1 MASSNSFDSIL
12 AAGSA
17 YANLVHPVNNT
28 KASSSSDEELK
39 ALMEL
44 GYRIGAE
51 RDALGREEALQFG
64 SSLPDNLTPEQLEAV
79 SQGLIQYQA
88 DASSMNEAGAI
99 DHLQSFLG
107 GGAEG
112 FVGTFTNLGAMGTGS
127 LMDTG
132 IGYYNKAREL
142 LGLPTYAHNFLGEA
156 TKLSNSIN
164 EGIGNLIANNEEEL
178 LVKADA
184 ARRAAREVALEKQYQ
199 RDLTNGMG
207 ESEAG
212 FRDFLRGIASG
223 INNFTDSPT
232 TAIRT
237 TGNAAGQIGAQALM
251 ALATRG
257 RSVTEQA
264 GTKVAVAAAE
274 QAAKSALGRRFLDA
288 GILGITEA
296 AGSIGDA
303 SKEIDRLSD
312 DQLFKQSPTF
322 RELYQDNLIQ
332 GKSQEQAAKDART
345 DLKREA
351 AMIEA
356 GVGGVSALL
365 AGAAT
370 RPLEGLGSIGTITDF
385 GKGVVSEGV
394 EEGLTGLGQGI
405 GSNIAAQATYDPNQ
419 RLTEGVGAQV
429 GEGAIGGAL
438 AAGALR
444 TPGTAVGLAQDAYG
458 MSKQGIDRAST
469 YIATEKAAAQ
479 QAKVDKANAAIDE
492 AEQEASSEPV
502 KKTTSTIETPSDL
515 DPNESN
521 PITIT
526 EETDANGKTVYKAND
541 PDIDNVSKLS
551 AQEIKDLDIKDEEGK
566 PVESYSRFKALGDL
580 SKKATSKEATTED
593 KQKFISFYDNYLD
606 KLDKTQQ
613 FEDALLEQK
622 GVDKS
627 GETATK
633 LRNAIR
639 AGLVVDGVDGLY
651 DKGTSEYSVFDAA
664 SRFKKQYDSIKEQLS
679 KDASKTV
686 EAINPENTT
695 TNDIKAVNTAIADDN
710 LDIKDKKVQNIILHL
725 KKKSKDALKD
735 EEKQLLAIDKIV
747 DTIEQSST
755 FRLHTEGGATV
766 KTSLYGAAGKADTG
780 SYRSVRNLSKELY
793 SAVARNDSK
802 AVKAALNRFGKI
814 AEFKANKLN
823 ALNRALK
830 QNTTDPQDYWTYAS
844 VDLEGYTAKVSLRN
858 LDFYDQ
864 VKAEAKDA
872 QKVLKSFNSI
882 IREYKP
888 DFKLPKLPQIKPLQ
902 NEQELRDRFTRT
914 YGNAKQRAEQP
925 ETSPTSTQSD
935 TEVETD
941 TTTPFQESAQIE
953 PSTSVSEALQNQEEE
968 TTPFSQDIPEVRPS
982 VTQNQEVESSP
993 TVDEV
998 SEPEVETTAPQNQEI
1013 EETNTEES
1021 SLGSNEDTGSVEETK
1036 PEVTE
1041 EPKVEETKPTE
1052 EDKTEP
1058 EVKEEPKVEPKQE
1071 AKTES
1076 KPEVKE
1082 EPKPQEKKTQ
1092 PKQETKKVEDDGD
1105 DHQTPMFDNFKDLGR
1120 YLKKTKKE
1128 RKLERLARK
1137 AQKRKERKE
1146 QLEKTKRFTAEDVE
1160 APEIQKEGFHF
1171 NRKLE
1176 EKYGGIAGFYQA
1188 AQTLES
1194 EAQIRANKANKGKS
1208 KKKKKKISEPER
1220 LYQLALR
1227 AEERRKYLRDHDDA
1241 DVRTG
1246 LAVQEQIDAGKGGA
1260 AGYFNTATEKVS
1272 MKEVGDKLKSVT
1284 STPTEDNDFNT
1295 QMQGIRNIIF
1305 NQSRNKSPID
1315 LLSGVEMERYVNQKL
1330 SSFVKDTE
1338 DSLAQEE
1345 LSLSELWDR
1354 MDEEERRRKREEE
1367 GEDLSF
1373 GVDIDNVKQQ
1383 ELDMRKVD
1391 YFVKEFTTRIHYI
1404 LTKDGTDGSG
1414 GLNLE
1419 SFIKDSIKSGKSA
1432 GYTAL
1437 GITQNADG
1445 TLDFS
1450 KASPDR
1456 LLTLFTETDREGRF
1470 RFNGKV
1476 ATALAYAVFQ
1486 VLQNQELRF
1495 GVRSNAQID
1504 TFLESAGLDSSIME
1518 TLTPLEESA
1527 VRSGETINSVID
1539 AIASKFSD
1547 YAGISNNPE
1556 ISNTISGTTAIKQLA
1571 AVAYQMMESMG
1582 YLHTDI
1588 LYYQAIRNEDGTFY
1602 YRRIHP
1608 QQGKPIN
1615 TADPNVRT
1623 VVLSTNTQAY
1633 RLNEK
1638 LNEKQIEAQSVSPLA
1653 FKTVSMIDAIDT
1665 ILSHQPERTFYYS
1678 PSEMP
1683 PVTQHQLRSDVPIT
1697 EEQRISIANQRQT
1710 PHVVDPEYFAALRY
1724 IGMEGVF
1731 DLYSFDRS
1739 MVSGTVQT
1747 LASIE
1752 GQRQSVARNY
1762 ITTMQMINAAI
1773 NHNPNFPA
1781 IYGDHSI
1788 HRGGRSQE
1796 LTPNGDQASKIARYG
1811 LSNVVSNISL
1821 KNPNDMEGF
1830 KRAFLQAFGVKIR
1843 NKTVEQIEDLFAKVE
1858 DALTNKYTPEQIQNR
1873 SMIYGSKRILSA
1885 WKTIEDVLGD
1895 PPENPPIG
1903 LNALINMMRYLEA
1916 KQGNF
1921 EEFTNTLPIELDGS
1935 CNGFA
1940 MSHLLLDGELV
1951 ISHKH
1956 LLSLVLSNI
1965 YVGMDDVNSASMAQ
1979 VLKSDNYTANA
1990 DAATEEVGKVVQ
2002 SVIDISQS
2010 DDPQVNPRMDAGTLG
2025 EVSDRALFQATYSL
2039 INRVAQGSVDINE
2052 QALDSAFLREAD
2064 KGIDGDAELLSI
2076 SRKAIKYPT
2085 VRINY
2090 GQGQSTN
2097 AREIWGDFSTALSD
2111 KLSEIIRGVKNK
2123 VPPYKTFFA
2132 KELASGKMTE
2142 DQAYQAYVEIGKN
2155 LKLLNSYSIKESK
2168 DGEAREIERFKSQH
2182 LDQFLSI
2189 FSLKKDKLPDKE
2201 LIELVSKWHLMDP
2214 AHYTRGLLNNI
2225 GKYYADPLYKAVD
2238 NSRTS
2243 AFTGFTKSLVGLS
2256 GAISMM
2262 AYYNVNDKIKEYMA
2276 MYNGMLPS
2284 DTEIRK
2290 FKEEAAKKFP
2300 TVISMPLMNLS
2311 IAGTKSIDVTSG
2323 NKSSRMDSR
2332 RLSKGKVKDGIF
2344 KGNGVISSIH
2354 YGLTERLPYKNGV
2367 GPVATTVIAA
2377 GDGAMQV
2384 KIFNNKE
2391 RHYSA
2396 VNRYDGVDMDP
2407 KEYKKGSQYIN
2418 QAVHE
2423 LQNYLPMEAI
2433 AKNGKQFYEYVK
2445 NTYSQREINNLHK
2458 SLLEG
2463 DMAYRPWLQ
2472 SHKFDVD
2479 EANQDVMLRYL
2490 REELLY
2496 PLEAYRKNA
2505 FLNAIAR
2512 MSMPVTVAHMSV
2524 GEDAYHWRD
2533 PRDTFGTPSEMPWQQ
2548 RMAISQREMQ
2558 RRKGIAAKYEDELYA
2573 EFEKTGTLPKPPE
2586 EIYTSEPISKL
2597 GTPYEAP
2604 KTEPEVLVERAPET
2618 FTREIPNSR
2627 TNESREVKA
2636 KAPLESAPRETVQV
2650 QPTKTVIDKKGR
2662 ASKQF
2667 RRYLDSFF
2675 DHALEGKYI
2684 KHKDLVRENLTK
2696 MVMNLIPL
2704 DVEIKKVTPKDP
2716 IYSEVDF
2723 NSSLAVYVPGL
2734 KTIYVSGSSTNAN
2747 ERREAMVHEMIHAV
2761 VASKIFDATGKE
2773 GSMEYYQV
2781 LNLDKLCTRFANH
2794 LESVA
2799 PAVYQDFKSRVLD
2812 SADMSF
2818 NSLGVRV
2825 NEFVAYMLS
2834 NPELMEFNTNTKG
2847 NTGIYTSTLLKI
2859 KNWFISTI
2867 KKLFNLNTQEEFD
2880 FFRSAYGE
2888 VLVTTSAIALNDLAQ
2903 TNSDISDEVLSF
2915 TRKDP
2920 NLSVQQWGAR
2930 VRSLTNSL
2938 ALKEKNPGLFKAD
2951 RELSARKIAQRL
2963 DEEFSHSLFPMTEQ
2977 QRAVAASL
2985 AMVYS
2990 SAYALDSSVKLDAKT
3005 LRDLALE
3012 KLKPEHFVLPSDG
3025 SDSMKSQLRYDF
3037 FTGKDALSHQDEN
3050 MSLGIFMAMAAV
3062 SPEFRA
3068 VLKKTNLMLKLND
3081 LGVNKVVDVSD
3092 SDIDEFLNNAGFKAL
3107 EVINNPSLSKQQ
3119 RKEITDV
3126 IDQLNY
3132 NLTQTDK
3139 QASSL
3144 AKNIA
3149 ALSGLLTS
3157 ADEWVANKKDE
3168 VLTSFLDGKTLK
3180 AMMKSDK
3187 ALVQKIA
3194 NALRITIPELLQQ
3207 DSVFFDTHKKDVLQL
3222 VNSYAAKNTG
3232 FFSRFA
3238 MTAYRELFSTDGNA
3252 DAVYGMEKKAKAS
3265 IQALRSTWRE
3275 MAPRELKQK
3284 FREEGVA
3291 LDEESAVALNNT
3303 ILTADLGVFDQA
3315 TIKQIMTNGL
3325 SSAINQRTKGLSSKT
3340 LQQAQDLAQY
3350 MTTGKATSGMLRNAK
3365 AIALHIQRDVS
3376 KVDQIDQLVSLL
3388 ALKNQVKDFNKAR
3401 EIFKKAPKAFN
3412 YTVDQQRQLR
3422 TAEVEKASLP
3432 TQFNQYKGYYPQD
3445 TITKTNVQVVPKES
3459 IGYYKSLGYKVKGY
3473 TTDNRHAYMQSSLN
3487 PMSTFNQGGL
3497 QAVINQAGGID
3508 QTSGF
3513 SPNSK
3518 VYKRVMTKDAAKII
3532 EAAKDR
3538 DTKGEAYI
3546 PILDTTGSKIIG
3558 YEVTVDPQYYQAVH
3572 KQTDFSNNIGAWK
3585 GRQIEESMAED
3596 LNRELV
3602 NTLQQQYEN
3611 AKGTKEESQFVD
3623 LISLA
3628 RKDPVIRDA
3637 LSNLSP
3643 KTLKLLNNGKASMP
3657 NHFFVRADLVP
3668 DVIGRRQASII
3679 DMKTGISYWSKSA
3692 QRNFCKVAESVM
3704 GKRAMAYLYRGESL
3718 LRSTA
3723 SSIRNFIVIRSGEVM
3738 FNNLIGN
3745 AISLTM
3751 RGVPITDIIRLT
3763 PKIVKE
3769 LEHYNASRKK
3779 QVRLQMELNAEMGK
3793 DKPSEYRI
3801 KQLQAKLD
3809 EEKGVIN
3816 QLTYSKDLIEAGEYN
3831 TIADLGDLN
3840 DDILLST
3847 GKWGEYLEKKVK
3859 GLPKVLKEGG
3869 RQLILSKDTA
3879 LYRALE
3885 KGTMY
3890 GDFVAKAILCEHLK
3904 KKGVD
3909 PSKALSKARY
3919 EFVNYDMLPG
3929 RSREYLENIGLLW
3942 FYNYKLRIARTA
3954 MSMIRENPL
3963 MTLLSLFSPI
3973 SLGIGT
3979 PISDNFLVKL
3989 FSNPFGSVGF
3999 KIFDLP
4005 WLTNHL
4011 WYNLFS

>member
-1 MASSNSFDSIL
+1 MASSNTFDSIL

-17 YANLVHPVNNT
+17 YANLVNPVNET

-44 GYRIGAE
+44 GYRLGAE
-51 RDALGREEALQFG
+51 RDALGREEALQYG
-64 SSLPDNLTPEQLEAV
+64 SALPDNLTPEQMEAV
-79 SQGLIQYQA
+79 SQGLIQYQS
-88 DASSMNEAGAI
+88 DASSMNDAGAI
-99 DHLQSFLG
+99 DNVQTALG
-107 GGAEG
+107 GFTRGA
-112 FVGTFTNLGAMGTGS
+112 VGTLANLAALTAGTHADAAMG
-127 LMDTG
+127 
-132 IGYYNKAREL
+132 IYNQAREL
-142 LGLPTYAHNFLGEA
+142 MGLPTVSHNVTG
-156 TKLSNSIN
+156 TLSEYSNAFS
-164 EGIGNLIANNEEEL
+164 EGLGNLLRNNEEAQL
-178 LVKADA
+178 LKADA
-184 ARRAAREVALEKQYQ
+184 AKRAARAVRLEKQRQ
-199 RDLTNGMG
+199 QDLANGMG
-207 ESEAG
+207 ESEAN
-212 FRDFLRGIASG
+212 FRDFLRGVTTG
-223 INNFTDSPT
+223 IENFTDHPT
-232 TAIRT
+232 TAIDT
-237 TGNAAGQIGAQALM
+237 IGDAAGQLGVQAL
-251 ALATRG
+251 LAYATGG
-257 RSVTEQA
+257 RSV
-264 GTKVAVAAAE
+264 AE
-274 QAAKSALGRRFLDA
+274 QAAAKGGVFAAQQAAKTAFGKRFLDA
-288 GILGITEA
+288 GILGVTEA

-322 RELYQDNLIQ
+322 RSLYQDNLIQ
-332 GKSQEQAAKDART
+332 GKSPEQASKDART

-351 AMIEA
+351 AMLEA
-356 GVGGVSALL
+356 GIGGFSALL

-370 RPLEGLGSIGTITDF
+370 RPLEGLGSAGTVTDF
-385 GKGVVSEGV
+385 IKGTTSEGI
-394 EEGLTGLGQGI
+394 EEGLTGLGQGM
-405 GSNIAAQATYDPNQ
+405 GSNIAAQQTYDPNQ
-419 RLTEGVGAQV
+419 RLMEGVGTQV
-429 GEGAIGGAL
+429 GEGAIAGAL

-444 TPGTAVGLAQDAYG
+444 SPGTAIGLSQQAYNTTKEG
-458 MSKQGIDRAST
+458 VNRVNT
-469 YIATEKAAAQ
+469 YIATERAAAKQ
-479 QAKVDKANAAIDE
+479 QRVDKINADIEKAD
-492 AEQEASSEPV
+492 QQTTSSEPV
-502 KKTTSTIETPSDL
+502 KTTTSTVETPSDL

-521 PITIT
+521 PIKIT
-526 EETDANGKTVYKAND
+526 EETDANGNTVYKAND
-541 PDIDNVSKLS
+541 SDIDNITKLTE
-551 AQEIKDLDIKDEEGK
+551 QEIKDLDLKDTEGK
-566 PVESYSRFKALGDL
+566 PVESITRFKALNSL
-580 SKKATSKEATTED
+580 LEKASSKEATPED
-593 KQKFISFYDNYLD
+593 KKRFISFYDDYLN
-606 KLDKTQQ
+606 KLDKTRK

-627 GETATK
+627 NDAATQ
-633 LRNAIR
+633 LRNAVHY
-639 AGLVVDGVDGLY
+639 GLINNDGIENPFS
-651 DKGTSEYSVFDAA
+651 KGTPSA
-664 SRFKKQYDSIKEQLS
+664 SAFKMASAFNKSYNAFKKELS
-679 KDASKTV
+679 DKATKTV

-695 TNDIKAVNTAIADDN
+695 TNDIKAVNTAIADDA
-710 LDIKDKKVQNIILHL
+710 LDVKDKKVQDIILHI
-725 KKKSKDALKD
+725 KKKPKDALKD
-735 EEKQLLAIDKIV
+735 EEKQLLAIDQIV
-747 DTIEQSST
+747 DTIEKSST
-755 FRLHTEGGATV
+755 FRLHTEAGAVV
-766 KTSLYGAAGKADTG
+766 KSSLYGAANKPDNG

-793 SAVARNDSK
+793 SSIARNDNK
-802 AVKAALNRFGKI
+802 ATEAIMKRFQAI
-814 AEFKANKLN
+814 ARFKANKLN
-823 ALNRALK
+823 ALNKAL
-830 QNTTDPQDYWTYAS
+830 QDNSTELQYYQTYNS
-844 VDLEGYTAKVSLRN
+844 IDLDEYEAAVSLKN

-864 VKAEAKDA
+864 VKAEAQDA
-872 QKVLKSFNSI
+872 QKILKNFNSI
-882 IREYKP
+882 IKEYKP
-888 DFKLPKLPQIKPLQ
+888 DFKLPKLPQIKPLK

-914 YGNAKQRAEQP
+914 YGNAKQRAEQS
-925 ETSPTSTQSD
+925 ETSPASTQGD
-935 TEVETD
+935 TEVETN

-953 PSTSVSEALQNQEEE
+953 PSTSISEAPLNQEEE

-982 VTQNQEVESSP
+982 VIQNQEEESSP
-993 TVDEV
+993 IVDEV
-998 SEPEVETTAPQNQEI
+998 SEPEIETQNQEV
-1013 EETNTEES
+1013 EETKVEES
-1021 SLGSNEDTGSVEETK
+1021 SLGSSEDIGSVEETK
-1036 PEVTE
+1036 PEITK
-1041 EPKVEETKPTE
+1041 EPKVEETESIE
-1052 EDKTEP
+1052 EAATEP

-1076 KPEVKE
+1076 KPEIKE
-1082 EPKPQEKKTQ
+1082 KTKPQEKKTQ
-1092 PKQETKKVEDDGD
+1092 LKQETKKIEDDD
-1105 DHQTPMFDNFKDLGR
+1105 DHQTPVFDNFKDLGR
-1120 YLKKTKKE
+1120 YLKKSKRE

-1146 QLEKTKRFTAEDVE
+1146 QLEKTKRFTAEDVV
-1160 APEIQKEGFHF
+1160 APEIQREGFHF

-1176 EKYGGIAGFYQA
+1176 EKHGSIAGFYQA

-1208 KKKKKKISEPER
+1208 KKKKKKISEAER

-1227 AEERRKYLRDHDDA
+1227 AEERRKYLRDHDDV
-1241 DVRTG
+1241 DIRTG
-1246 LAVQEQIDAGKGGA
+1246 LAIQEQVDAGKGGA
-1260 AGYFNTATEKVS
+1260 AGYFNTTTEKVS

-1315 LLSGVEMERYVNQKL
+1315 LLSGTEMEQYVNQKL
-1330 SSFVKDTE
+1330 SSFVEDTE
-1338 DSLAQEE
+1338 DSLAQEG
-1345 LSLSELWDR
+1345 LSLSEIWDR
-1354 MDEEERRRKREEE
+1354 MDEEERKRKREEE
-1367 GEDLSF
+1367 GEDFSF
-1373 GVDIDNVKQQ
+1373 GVDLDNIKQQ
-1383 ELDMRKVD
+1383 ELDIHKVD
-1391 YFVKEFTTRIHYI
+1391 YFVKEFTTKINHI
-1404 LTKDGTDGSG
+1404 LTKDGVDESG

-1419 SFIKDSIKSGKSA
+1419 SFIKDSIRNGKSA

-1437 GITQNADG
+1437 GITQNTGG

-1456 LLTLFTETDREGRF
+1456 LLTLFMETDREGRF

-1486 VLQNQELRF
+1486 VLQNQELRL
-1495 GVRSNAQID
+1495 GVRSNAQVD
-1504 TFLESAGLDSSIME
+1504 TALESYGLDSSIME

-1527 VRSGETINSVID
+1527 VRSGETISSVID

-1588 LYYQAIRNEDGTFY
+1588 LYYQAIRNEDSTFY
-1602 YRRIHP
+1602 YRRIYP

-1615 TADPNVRT
+1615 TIDPSVRT
-1623 VVLSTNTQAY
+1623 IVFSTNTQAY
-1633 RLNEK
+1633 QFNEK
-1638 LNEKQIEAQSVSPLA
+1638 LDKKQIEAQSVPAVA

-1665 ILSHQPERTFYYS
+1665 ILSHQPERTFYFS
-1678 PSEMP
+1678 PAEMP
-1683 PVTQHQLRSDVPIT
+1683 PVTHHQLRSDVPIT

-1710 PHVVDPEYFAALRY
+1710 PHVVDPEYFASLRY
-1724 IGMEGVF
+1724 IGLEGVY
-1731 DLYSFDRS
+1731 DLYSFDRGAPY
-1739 MVSGTVQT
+1739 GTVQT
-1747 LASIE
+1747 LASIR

-1762 ITTMQMINAAI
+1762 ITTVQMINAAI

-1781 IYGDHSI
+1781 IYGDYSI

-1821 KNPNDMEGF
+1821 KDPNDMEGF

-1843 NKTVEQIEDLFAKVE
+1843 NKTVEQVEELFAKVE
-1858 DALTNKYTPEQIQNR
+1858 DVLTNKYTPEQIQNR

-1903 LNALINMMRYLEA
+1903 LSALINMMRYLEA

-1951 ISHKH
+1951 VSSKH

-2010 DDPQVNPRMDAGTLG
+2010 NDPQINPRMDAGALG
-2025 EVSDRALFQATYSL
+2025 EVSDRTLFQATYSL

-2052 QALDSAFLREAD
+2052 QAFDTAFLREAD
-2064 KGIDGDAELLSI
+2064 KGADGDAEIMSI
-2076 SRKAIKYPT
+2076 SRIAIKYPT

-2097 AREIWGDFSTALSD
+2097 AREIWGDFSTVLSD
-2111 KLSEIIRGVKNK
+2111 KLSEIIKGVKSK

-2142 DQAYQAYVEIGKN
+2142 NQAYQAYVEIGKD
-2155 LKLLNSYSIKESK
+2155 LKLLNSYAIKESK

-2201 LIELVSKWHLMDP
+2201 LIELVSKWHLKDP

-2262 AYYNVNDKIKEYMA
+2262 AYYDVNDKIKEYMA
-2276 MYNGMLPS
+2276 TYNGMLPS
-2284 DTEIRK
+2284 DIEIKK

-2344 KGNGVISSIH
+2344 KGKGVISSIH
-2354 YGLTERLPYKNGV
+2354 YGLSERLPYKNGV

-2463 DMAYRPWLQ
+2463 DLAYRPWLQ
-2472 SHKFDVD
+2472 AHKFNVD
-2479 EANQDVMLRYL
+2479 EANHAAMLRYL
-2490 REELLY
+2490 REELLD

-2548 RMAISQREMQ
+2548 RMAITRREMQ
-2558 RRKGIAAKYEDELYA
+2558 RRKEIAAKYEDELYA

-2627 TNESREVKA
+2627 TNESREIGA

-2704 DVEIKKVTPKDP
+2704 DVEIKKVTPRDP

-2734 KTIYVSGSSTNAN
+2734 KTIYVSGLSTNAN
-2747 ERREAMVHEMIHAV
+2747 ERREALVHEMIHAI
-2761 VASKIFDATGKE
+2761 VASKIFDATSKV

-2781 LNLDKLCTRFANH
+2781 QNLDKLCSKFADH
-2794 LESVA
+2794 LEKVA

-2812 SADMSF
+2812 SADTHF

-2847 NTGIYTSTLLKI
+2847 NTDIYTTTLLKI
-2859 KNWFISTI
+2859 KNWFIATI
-2867 KKLFNLNTQEEFD
+2867 KKLFNLSTQEEFD
-2880 FFRSAYGE
+2880 FFRSVYGE
-2888 VLVTTSAIALNDLAQ
+2888 VLVTTSSIALNDLNQ

-2930 VRSLTNSL
+2930 AKSVTNTL
-2938 ALKEKNPGLFKAD
+2938 ALRSKTPNLFKAD
-2951 RELSARKIAQRL
+2951 RQLSAKQIAKQL
-2963 DEEFSHSLFPMTEQ
+2963 DEDFSNSLFPMTEQ

-2985 AMVYS
+2985 AMLYS
-2990 SAYALDSSVKLDAKT
+2990 SAYTLDSSVKLDAKT
-3005 LRDLALE
+3005 LRDIAIE

-3025 SDSMKSQLRYDF
+3025 ADSMKSQMRYDF
-3037 FTGKDALSHQDEN
+3037 FTGRNALKHQDEN

-3062 SPEFRA
+3062 SPEFREA
-3068 VLKKTNLMLKLND
+3068 LKKTNLMLRLND
-3081 LGVNKVVDVSD
+3081 LGVSKVIDLSD
-3092 SDIDEFLNNAGFKAL
+3092 SDIDQFCSNAGFKAL

-3119 RKEITDV
+3119 RQLITEV
-3126 IDQLNY
+3126 MDQLNY
-3132 NLTQTDK
+3132 NLTQVDK
-3139 QASSL
+3139 DSSGL

-3149 ALSGLLTS
+3149 ALSGLINS

-3168 VLTSFLDGKTLK
+3168 VLTNFLDGKVLK
-3180 AMMKSDK
+3180 QMLASDK
-3187 ALVQKIA
+3187 TLVKNIA
-3194 NALRITIPELLQQ
+3194 NALRISIPSLLREDHTYFQRN
-3207 DSVFFDTHKKDVLQL
+3207 KKDVMQI
-3222 VNSYAAKNTG
+3222 VNSYVAKDPS
-3232 FFSRFA
+3232 FISRFV
-3238 MTAYRELFSTDGNA
+3238 MTAYRELASTDDNG
-3252 DAVYGMEKKAKAS
+3252 DTIYGMEKKAKAS

-3284 FREEGVA
+3284 FLDEGVA
-3291 LDEESAVALNNT
+3291 LTEEESVALNNT

-3315 TIKQIMTNGL
+3315 AIKQIMTEGLGSEITKRTRRL
-3325 SSAINQRTKGLSSKT
+3325 SSEAV
-3340 LQQAQDLAQY
+3340 QQAKDLAQY
-3350 MTTGKATSGMLRNAK
+3350 MSTGKATSGMFRNAK
-3365 AIALHIQRDVS
+3365 AIALYTQRNIT
-3376 KVDQIDQLVSLL
+3376 KTQQIDELISLL
-3388 ALKNQVKDFNKAR
+3388 VLKNQAKDFNKAR
-3401 EIFKKAPKAFN
+3401 EVFKRAPKAFS

-3422 TAEVEKASLP
+3422 TAELEKASLP
-3432 TQFNQYKGYYPQD
+3432 TRFNQYKGYYAQD
-3445 TITKTNVQVVPKES
+3445 TITKTNIQVVPKES
-3459 IGYYKSLGYKVKGY
+3459 TGYYKSLGYSIKGY
-3473 TTDNRHAYMQSSLN
+3473 TSDGRHAYMQSSLD

-3497 QAVINQAGGID
+3497 QSVINQAGGID

-3513 SPNSK
+3513 SPNSR
-3518 VYKRVMTKDAAKII
+3518 VYKRVMTKEAAKII
-3532 EAAKDR
+3532 AAAKNR

-3546 PILDTTGSKIIG
+3546 PILNTAGNKIIG
-3558 YEVTVDPQYYQAVH
+3558 YEVTVDPQYYRVVH
-3572 KQTDFSNNIGAWK
+3572 KQMDFSNNIGAWK
-3585 GRQIEESMAED
+3585 GRQIEENLAED
-3596 LNRELV
+3596 LNQELV
-3602 NTLQQQYEN
+3602 NTLKSQYEQ
-3611 AKGTKEESQFVD
+3611 AKGTEEESQYVD
-3623 LISLA
+3623 LIALA
-3628 RKDPVIRDA
+3628 RRDPIIKDA
-3637 LSNLSP
+3637 LANLSP
-3643 KTLKLLNNGKASMP
+3643 KTLKALNDGIATLP
-3657 NHFFVRADLVP
+3657 DHFFVRADLVP
-3668 DVIGRRQASII
+3668 DIIGRRQASII
-3679 DMKTGISYWSKSA
+3679 DMKTGITYWPKSV
-3692 QRNFCKVAESVM
+3692 QRNFCKVAETIM

-3718 LRSTA
+3718 LKSAA

-3738 FNNLIGN
+3738 FYNILGN
-3745 AISLTM
+3745 VISLSM
-3751 RGVPITDIIRLT
+3751 RGIPITDIVRLA

-3779 QVRLQMELNAEMGK
+3779 QVRLQMEINAELGK

-3809 EEKGVIN
+3809 AEKGIVN

-3840 DDILLST
+3840 DDLLLST

-3859 GLPKVLKEGG
+3859 SLPKVLREGG
-3869 RQLILSKDTA
+3869 RQLVLTKDTA
-3879 LYRALE
+3879 IYRALE

-3904 KKGVD
+3904 KKGLD
-3909 PSKALSKARY
+3909 PKKAISKARY

-3929 RSREYLENIGLLW
+3929 RSREYLENIGALW

-3963 MTLLSLFSPI
+3963 LTLMSLFSPI
-3973 SLGIGT
+3973 SLGVGT
-3979 PISDNFLVKL
+3979 PLSDNFLVKF
-3989 FSNPFGSVGF
+3989 FSNPFGSIGF

-4005 WLTNHL
+4005 WFTNHL
-4011 WYNLFS
+4011 WYNVFS